1 MVYPFFSIFTL
12 SYSVLLIK
20 LLHCS
25 VNELLEQP
33 SVDGHFFILFFSAFP
48 KASPLILE
56 PVMSVEV
63 NIPQEFQ
70 VRSGATSV
78 TYFWNCLLPIV
89 QPGVAHRFHK
99 PWLKISRINWTFNY
113 SIWPCWRGTK
123 LDYPTGRCSGN
134 KPTLPLPPPPRE
146 EQDRAPVSRNSR

>member
-1 MVYPFFSIFTL
+1 MILLCHKCGLSFLFSFHAVL
-12 SYSVLLIK
+12 FCVAYQSVAF
-20 LLHCS
+20 S

-33 SVDGHFFILFFSAFP
+33 SVDRHFFYFIFSAFP

-78 TYFWNCLLPIV
+78 TYF
-89 QPGVAHRFHK
+89 
-99 PWLKISRINWTFNY
+99 
-113 SIWPCWRGTK
+113 
-123 LDYPTGRCSGN
+123 
-134 KPTLPLPPPPRE
+134 
-146 EQDRAPVSRNSR
+146 